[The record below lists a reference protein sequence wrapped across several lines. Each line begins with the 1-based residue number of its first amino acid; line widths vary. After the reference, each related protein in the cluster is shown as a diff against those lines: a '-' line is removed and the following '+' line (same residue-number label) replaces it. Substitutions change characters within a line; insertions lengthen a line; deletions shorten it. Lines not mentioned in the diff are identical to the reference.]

1 VGFATYAEVLK
12 NPVVRR
18 ILMLGMLIR
27 VPLWAANVVITL
39 HVVGHLDRSY
49 AEAGLVSTVVA
60 IALSVSSP
68 WRGRRLDRV
77 GLRATILPS
86 IVIGTVA
93 WSIAPWLGYWPLV
106 VIAGVANLFAV
117 PSFSIIRQVL
127 IGHTPDHHRTTV
139 LSVDSVATELS
150 FLVGPVLGV
159 LAATYIPTPVALMIC
174 ELCVVLG
181 AVALWFAN
189 PPLNS
194 EHSDLSAGKVPV
206 RSWMTPAVVVVLAIA
221 ATSTIILTG
230 EDLSTVA
237 ALRHWDQST
246 AIGWML
252 ALWGAGSAVGGIVYG
267 GLRKHP
273 SAAVLLVGLAGTTA
287 LVALAP
293 DGNLVWFAVLLTISG
308 LFCAPT
314 ITATVDDLSRGVPAS
329 VRGEAMGWHGS
340 ALTLGSAIGAPLIG
354 LGLDHGGW
362 AWGFGLAGVTG
373 LVIAVPGL
381 FLSRRGRA
389 VEEPPTVE
397 EVAAHAEAQQANEAP
412 LGI

>member
-1 VGFATYAEVLK
+1 VGFATYAEVLR

-18 ILMLGMLIR
+18 ILLLGMLIR

-39 HVVGHLDRSY
+39 HVVSQLGRSY
-49 AEAGLVSTVVA
+49 AEAGVVSTVVA
-60 IALSVSSP
+60 IGLSVSSP

-77 GLRATILPS
+77 GLRATVLPS
-86 IVIGTVA
+86 IVIGAVS

-106 VIAGVANLFAV
+106 VVAGFASLFAV

-127 IGHTPDHHRTTV
+127 IGHVPDRHRTTV
-139 LSVDSVATELS
+139 LSVDSVATELT

-159 LAATYIPTPVALMIC
+159 LAATYLPTSLALLICQLSVVAGAI
-174 ELCVVLG
+174 VL
-181 AVALWFAN
+181 WIAN
-189 PPLNS
+189 PPLHS
-194 EHSDLSAGKVPV
+194 EHSDLSAGKVSV
-206 RSWMTPAVVVVLAIA
+206 GSWLRPAVVMALAIA

-230 EDLSTVA
+230 GDLSTVA
-237 ALRHWDQST
+237 ALREWGHPT
-246 AIGWML
+246 AIGWTL

-267 GLRKHP
+267 ALRRHP
-273 SAAVLLVGLAGTTA
+273 SAALLLIGLAGTTA

-293 DGNLVWFAVLLTISG
+293 DGNLLWFAVLLTVSG

-314 ITATVDDLSRGVPAS
+314 ITATVDDLSRSVPAS

-340 ALTLGSAIGAPLIG
+340 ALTLGSAIGAPIIG

-362 AWGFGLAGVTG
+362 SWGFGLAGMAG
-373 LVIAVPGL
+373 LLIAVPGMA
-381 FLSRRGRA
+381 LSRRGRSRSA
-389 VEEPPTVE
+389 S
-397 EVAAHAEAQQANEAP
+397 AADAPAQGDAQQAADAP

>member
-18 ILMLGMLIR
+18 ILLLGMLIR

-49 AEAGLVSTVVA
+49 AAAGLVSTVVA

-68 WRGRRLDRV
+68 WRGRRLDHA
-77 GLRATILPS
+77 GLRATVLPS
-86 IVIGTVA
+86 IVIGAVV
-93 WSIAPWLGYWPLV
+93 WSIAPWVGYWPLIV
-106 VIAGVANLFAV
+106 LAGVGSLFAV

-127 IGHTPDHHRTTV
+127 IGHVPDHHRTTV
-139 LSVDSVATELS
+139 LSVDSVATELT

-159 LAATYIPTPVALMIC
+159 LAATYLPTQVALLIC
-174 ELCVVLG
+174 QLAVVLG
-181 AVALWFAN
+181 ATALWIAN
-189 PPLNS
+189 PPLHS
-194 EHSDLSAGKVPV
+194 EHSDLSAGKVSR
-206 RSWMTPAVVVVLAIA
+206 RSWLTPSVAMILVIAI
-221 ATSTIILTG
+221 TSTLILTG

-237 ALRHWDQST
+237 ALRSWDAPTS
-246 AIGWML
+246 IGWML
-252 ALWGAGSAVGGIVYG
+252 ALWGAGSAIGGIVYG
-267 GLRKHP
+267 ALHRHP
-273 SAAVLLVGLAGTTA
+273 SAALLLVGLAGTTA

-293 DGNLVWFAVLLTISG
+293 DGSRLWFAVLLTISG

-314 ITATVDDLSRGVPAS
+314 ITATVDDLSRVVPAS

-340 ALTLGSAIGAPLIG
+340 ALTLGSAVGAPIIG

-362 AWGFGLAGVTG
+362 AWGFALAGIAG
-373 LVIAVPGL
+373 LLIALPGVAL
-381 FLSRRGRA
+381 TRRGRTTA
-389 VEEPPTVE
+389 
-397 EVAAHAEAQQANEAP
+397 EVAADATSQSDAQQAADAP